1 MPKVIQSVRFK
12 KNKWTVTQSN
22 KWMREHNIPIKKI
35 DKTYYVN
42 YNAYRQ
48 IDPKEIKKGT
58 YTTKKTSDGVEIIF
72 AEKK

>member
-1 MPKVIQSVRFK
+1 MPKVIQSVRFDK
-12 KNKWTVTQSN
+12 KKWTIPQSN
-22 KWMREHNIPIKKI
+22 KWMREHNMPVKKI
-35 DKTYYVN
+35 DGKQYVN

-58 YTTKKTSDGVEIIF
+58 YTTKKTKDGIMILF